1 LRNTAKIWVG
11 EFFRWLLYAPLF
23 AVFLHGLVIIWRSG
37 LNLLPFD
44 TANPALRKVYPTA
57 VNILIGGPGQQIGI
71 DNSVNF
77 RDTFALYV
85 VALLMLWVVVL
96 LPFLLLKIFLDYI
109 NTLSLGNNIALRQVV
124 NRGMN
129 LFQGP
134 KGSPPGPPP
143 PPGQL
148 QPAGLARPLPLYA
161 SKGAAIAPIQVKADV
176 QASVRESAN
185 VLQQANLS
193 IPKMRDIAKY
203 ETSMLSKD
211 STVRNEAQQ
220 VKNNL
225 TRIANPNTAI
235 VSTDRE
241 KFTNIR
247 QELLTQQ
254 RKGNPVA
261 TSVLKASEVITNTSV
276 SSVQKQQAP
285 QTFVSSMLSASQI
298 GGTQTSSQNRQ
309 QQVINIEQSLTKL
322 ARPETLTVPAEKE
335 KFMQIKEQLLKEKEK
350 GNVLASSIL
359 ETSEKVANKDVAI
372 DEKTKAENEIID
384 KLLEQEQKSKQT
396 TTTFG
401 QATAFVQKTQTLPSV
416 NRIQQVS
423 LEDYEQVRSLWTENY
438 QTVEPPKDL
447 SGRQFERR
455 EWIKNDIDK
464 ITQAIALINSIE
476 PERVDQGM
484 NMVANILPF
493 LLIGGFSKTEVVAYL
508 KAKMEAG
515 KSVLSDINK
524 KETEDEGMVSKQKK
538 ETEAAGHLSASVKED
553 KPLEDG
559 PKLEDAGSLEAKK
572 DETQDK

>member
-1 LRNTAKIWVG
+1 
-11 EFFRWLLYAPLF
+11 
-23 AVFLHGLVIIWRSG
+23 
-37 LNLLPFD
+37 
-44 TANPALRKVYPTA
+44 
-57 VNILIGGPGQQIGI
+57 
-71 DNSVNF
+71 
-77 RDTFALYV
+77 
-85 VALLMLWVVVL
+85 
-96 LPFLLLKIFLDYI
+96 
-109 NTLSLGNNIALRQVV
+109 
-124 NRGMN
+124 
-129 LFQGP
+129 
-134 KGSPPGPPP
+134 
-143 PPGQL
+143 
-148 QPAGLARPLPLYA
+148 LPLYA

-484 NMVANILPF
+484 NMVEHFTVPIDWR
-493 LLIGGFSKTEVVAYL
+493 VL
-508 KAKMEAG
+508 K
-515 KSVLSDINK
+515 N
-524 KETEDEGMVSKQKK
+524 
-538 ETEAAGHLSASVKED
+538 
-553 KPLEDG
+553 
-559 PKLEDAGSLEAKK
+559 
-572 DETQDK
+572 